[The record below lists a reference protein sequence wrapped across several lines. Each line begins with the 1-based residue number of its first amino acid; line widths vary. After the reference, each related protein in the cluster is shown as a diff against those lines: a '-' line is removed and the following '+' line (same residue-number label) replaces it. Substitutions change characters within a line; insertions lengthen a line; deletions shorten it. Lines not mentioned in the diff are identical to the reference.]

1 MIQTKV
7 KVDYNRSYVNRKTTA
22 RRETQNDRLLV
33 FSFIIF
39 VLMIGLI
46 LFAYIGQSLQ
56 ITRLNYTL
64 NEKKLALEK
73 IEQENHQ
80 LNLELARSTSLARV
94 EKIARVK
101 LKMVEPEEIKV
112 VVLNNNQENK
122 NIDNNKKGFFLAGL
136 FDSLIDKIGTVQ
148 AGEL

>member
-1 MIQTKV
+1 MIQTKA

-122 NIDNNKKGFFLAGL
+122 IIDNNKKGFFLAGL

>member
-56 ITRLNYTL
+56 ITQLNYTL

-122 NIDNNKKGFFLAGL
+122 IIDNNKKGFFLAGL

>member
-7 KVDYNRSYVNRKTTA
+7 RVDYNRSYVNRKTTA

-39 VLMIGLI
+39 VLVIGLI

-122 NIDNNKKGFFLAGL
+122 IIDNNKKGFFLAGL

>member
-46 LFAYIGQSLQ
+46 LFAYIGQSLK
-56 ITRLNYTL
+56 ITQLNYTL

-122 NIDNNKKGFFLAGL
+122 IIDNNKKGFFLAGL

>member
-1 MIQTKV
+1 MIQTKA

-22 RRETQNDRLLV
+22 RRETQNDRVLV

-122 NIDNNKKGFFLAGL
+122 IIDNNKKGFFLAGL

>member
-1 MIQTKV
+1 MIQTKA

-73 IEQENHQ
+73 IEQENHRI
-80 LNLELARSTSLARV
+80 NLELARSTSLARV
-94 EKIARVK
+94 EKIARVE

-122 NIDNNKKGFFLAGL
+122 IIDNNKKDFFLAGL

>member
-7 KVDYNRSYVNRKTTA
+7 KADYNRSYVNRKNTGK
-22 RRETQNDRLLV
+22 RETQNDRLLV
-33 FSFIIF
+33 FSFIFF
-39 VLMIGLI
+39 VFVIALI

-94 EKIARVK
+94 EKIARGK
-101 LKMVEPEEIKV
+101 LQMVEPEEIKV

-122 NIDNNKKGFFLAGL
+122 IINNNKKDFFLAGL

>member
-122 NIDNNKKGFFLAGL
+122 IIDNNKKGFFLAGL

>member
-1 MIQTKV
+1 MIQTKA

-39 VLMIGLI
+39 VLIIGLI

-56 ITRLNYTL
+56 IKRLNYTL

-73 IEQENHQ
+73 I
-80 LNLELARSTSLARV
+80 
-94 EKIARVK
+94 
-101 LKMVEPEEIKV
+101 
-112 VVLNNNQENK
+112 
-122 NIDNNKKGFFLAGL
+122 
-136 FDSLIDKIGTVQ
+136 
-148 AGEL
+148 

>member
-7 KVDYNRSYVNRKTTA
+7 KVDYNRSYVNRKTTV

-46 LFAYIGQSLQ
+46 LFAYIDQSLQ

-64 NEKKLALEK
+64 NEKKLALDK
-73 IEQENHQ
+73 IEQENQQ

-122 NIDNNKKGFFLAGL
+122 IIDNNKKGFFLAGL

>member
-39 VLMIGLI
+39 VLVIGLI

-56 ITRLNYTL
+56 ITRLSYTL

-122 NIDNNKKGFFLAGL
+122 IIDNNKKGFFLAGL

>member
-7 KVDYNRSYVNRKTTA
+7 KVDYNRSYVNRKTTV
-22 RRETQNDRLLV
+22 RRETQNDRVLV

-73 IEQENHQ
+73 IEQENHRI
-80 LNLELARSTSLARV
+80 NLELARSTSLARV

-122 NIDNNKKGFFLAGL
+122 IIDNNKKGFFLAGL